1 MKTFLFS
8 FLMLLIFATR
18 PAGAGDYLIGEGD
31 GLDVAVWGVKD
42 LNASVKV
49 RPDGKITIPGLGD
62 VKASGFTPTGLQENL
77 AERLKNLVK
86 NPIVTVTVREITNSR
101 VYVFG
106 GGVAPGA
113 YELNRRTTLLQ
124 LLCTIGTLPVS
135 AGGGAQMATS
145 GSQSTTGGGAQPTG
159 SGRAPDFK
167 KAYVLRNGK
176 KIKEDFS
183 RLFVNGEVGEDIVI
197 ESNDS
202 IFIPQLP
209 DKNVYV
215 LGAVTNPRSIEYREG
230 MTVME
235 SILECGG
242 FTRFAKQNNTEIH
255 RKENGKD
262 ISIEVKAKDLMND
275 ADLSQNV
282 KLKPGDYV
290 IVKEGMF

>member
-1 MKTFLFS
+1 MKTFLLIS
-8 FLMLLIFATR
+8 IILLSTNVTLW
-18 PAGAGDYLIGEGD
+18 AGDYVIGEGD
-31 GLDVAVWGVKD
+31 GLDIAVWGVKD
-42 LNASVKV
+42 LNSSVRV

-62 VKASGFTPTGLQENL
+62 VKASGFTPTSLQENL
-77 AERLKNLVK
+77 AERLKSLVK

-106 GGVAPGA
+106 GGVAPSV
-113 YELNRRTTLLQ
+113 YDLNRRTTLLQ
-124 LLCTIGTLPVS
+124 LLCSIGTLPVS
-135 AGGGAQMATS
+135 AGS
-145 GSQSTTGGGAQPTG
+145 GTTPAAVGNQIVAGGGAQPTG

-183 RLFVNGEVGEDIVI
+183 KLFVNGEISDDIVI
-197 ESNDS
+197 ESNDA

-209 DKNVYV
+209 DRNVYV
-215 LGAVTNPRSIEYREG
+215 LGAVGTPRSIEYQEG

-235 SILECGG
+235 AILQAGG
-242 FTRFAKQNNTEIH
+242 FTRFAKPNSTLIY

-262 ISIEVKAKDLMND
+262 TSIEVKAKDLMND
-275 ADLSQNV
+275 ADLSQNI

-290 IVKEGMF
+290 IIKEGMF